1 MLKIF
6 DAHFHIIAKRFPL
19 IRLNNYIPDEFM
31 IDEYLKKTQKLN
43 IQGGAMVAG
52 SFQGFEQ
59 DYLISALKLLGEN
72 FVGITQIPLDTS
84 DEEILK
90 LNIAGVRGVRFNVEA
105 GGSEKLEN
113 LEKLA
118 LKVYELCGWH
128 AELYIDSSKLDDLF
142 ETISNLPSVS
152 IDHLGLS
159 KSGFAT
165 LLKLVE
171 KGVKV
176 KATGFGRVDFE
187 VNPALREIASV
198 NPEALMFGTDL
209 PSTRAKRPF
218 KKDDINLIKETFDE
232 LTCKKIFYE
241 NANSFYKNSD
251 EQEVNEN
258 IFLL

>member
-6 DAHFHIIAKRFPL
+6 DAHFHIIDKRFPL

-31 IDEYLKKTQKLN
+31 VDEYLNKTQKLN
-43 IQGGAMVAG
+43 IQGGTMVAG

-72 FVGITQIPLDTS
+72 FVGITQIPLDTI

-118 LKVYELCGWH
+118 LRIHDLCGWH
-128 AELYIDSSKLDDLF
+128 VELHIKSSKIAGLYDMLID
-142 ETISNLPSVS
+142 LPSVS
-152 IDHLGLS
+152 IDHLGYT
-159 KSGFAT
+159 KSGFDT
-165 LLKLVE
+165 LLKLVDR
-171 KGVKV
+171 GIKV
-176 KATGFGRVDFE
+176 KASGFGRVDFD
-187 VNPALREIASV
+187 VKTVLKEIVSV
-198 NPEALMFGTDL
+198 NPGALMFGTDL

-218 KKDDINLIKETFDE
+218 DISDIDIIKDSFDE
-232 LTCKKIFYE
+232 GICNKIF
-241 NANSFYKNSD
+241 
-251 EQEVNEN
+251 
-258 IFLL
+258 